1 MNFVHNTLIFQAK
14 PEERGFTVLCLL
26 LGLLL
31 AVLSLT
37 TPSYRGASDD
47 YQNDPNITTWL
58 SKSKA
63 RQIMRYHG
71 TNAIKIT
78 ADRVYIRR
86 DGRWICVYTDSSSLP
101 EKENRRGFS
110 PTVAR
115 AGGDSS

>member
-1 MNFVHNTLIFQAK
+1 MNYVHNISIIRGK
-14 PEERGFTVLCLL
+14 PEEGRFPVFWLL
-26 LGLLL
+26 MGLFL
-31 AVLSLT
+31 AGLFLS
-37 TPSYRGASDD
+37 TPSYRGVTDD
-47 YQNDPNITTWL
+47 YQNDPNVTTWL

-101 EKENRRGFS
+101 EKKDRHGFS
-110 PTVAR
+110 TTVAR
-115 AGGDSS
+115 ARGDAY

>member
-1 MNFVHNTLIFQAK
+1 MNYIHNTLIFQAK
-14 PEERGFTVLCLL
+14 PEERRFPFFWLL
-26 LGLLL
+26 LGLFL
-31 AVLSLT
+31 AGLFLA
-37 TPSYRGASDD
+37 TPSYQGVSGD

-86 DGRWICVYTDSSSLP
+86 DGRWICVYTDPSSFP
-101 EKENRRGFS
+101 EKEDRSGVATTIARTGRGNF
-110 PTVAR
+110 
-115 AGGDSS
+115 